1 MTSFGLTPEIVEG
14 PYGEPLTL
22 AEAKVHLRVDDS
34 DSDDYITALIQVARE
49 SAEDF
54 CQRSFVQRRLRL
66 MLDAFPSSKDCP
78 LYLPKGP
85 VVSIDHIKYYDT
97 DSALTT
103 WSSASYIVDTRN
115 VPARVTPIVDETWP
129 TDVERRIAAVEI
141 QYLAGYG
148 TDSGSPTD
156 YAASVPKAAKQG
168 MLFHIGHLFENRQD
182 AVVGRI
188 VSDMPG
194 ASRALLYPYRVEL
207 L

>member
-1 MTSFGLTPEIVEG
+1 MSFGLTPEIIEG
-14 PYGEPLTL
+14 PYGEPVTL
-22 AEAKVHLRVDDS
+22 AEAKAHLRVDDS
-34 DSDDYITALIQVARE
+34 DSDDYITALITAARE
-49 SAEDF
+49 SAELF

-66 MLDAFPSSKDCP
+66 MLDQFPGSRDCP
-78 LYLPKGP
+78 IYLPLGP

-103 WSSASYIVDTRN
+103 WSSASYLVDTRQ

-141 QYLAGYG
+141 QYLAGYA
-148 TDSGSPTD
+148 TDAASPTD
-156 YAASVPKAAKQG
+156 YAANVPKSVKQG
-168 MLFHIGHLFENRQD
+168 MLFHIGHMFENRQD
-182 AVVGRI
+182 VVVGRI
-188 VSDMPG
+188 ASEIPG